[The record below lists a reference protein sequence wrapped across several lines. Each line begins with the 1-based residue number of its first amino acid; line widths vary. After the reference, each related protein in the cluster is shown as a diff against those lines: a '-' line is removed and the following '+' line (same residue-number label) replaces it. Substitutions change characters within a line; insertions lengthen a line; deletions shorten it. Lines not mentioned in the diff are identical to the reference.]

1 MALGRCRSCD
11 FIPVTPEDCARSLM
25 LSEMFDAGEETFGL
39 SRAALR
45 VASSDIQRGGKYAFD
60 RDELARVMT
69 AHADAK
75 SITPRRLILDGVR
88 WLLPPLLLLAIV
100 LWSLTD

>member
-1 MALGRCRSCD
+1 
-11 FIPVTPEDCARSLM
+11 M

-39 SRAALR
+39 SLAALR
-45 VASSDIQRGGKYAFD
+45 VASRDIQRGGKYAFD
-60 RDELARVMT
+60 RDELVRVMT

-88 WLLPPLLLLAIV
+88 WLLPPLLLLAFV